1 MASAAFPVNA
11 IPITLTPCDS
21 YSNLACSSIVV
32 LPEPAIP
39 STAIYLL
46 EDDNI
51 KLIASFCPF
60 ESSQP

>member
-11 IPITLTPCDS
+11 IPITLTPLDS
-21 YSNLACSSIVV
+21 YNDLACSSIVV

-39 STAIYLL
+39 STAICLSG
-46 EDDNI
+46 DDNI